1 MRVLLVEDE
10 VHLSEALEYM
20 LKKNNYAVD
29 VSFDGE
35 SALDNAL
42 TGIYDAIILDV
53 MIPKMSGFE
62 VLKNMR
68 ENDIWTPVIMLTAM
82 SEVDNRVKGLD
93 LGADDYLAKPF
104 ETSELLSRL
113 KVITRRCG
121 NVIVSDEI
129 NYLNVTYNR
138 SNLTINCEG
147 KSFNLTG
154 KESELFELLIINAG
168 NVISKDLII
177 EKLWGFDSDAIDNN
191 VEVYI
196 SFLRKKISSLDT
208 DLYIKTIRGIG
219 YILGGK

>member
-20 LKKNNYAVD
+20 LKKNNYIVD

-42 TGIYDAIILDV
+42 SGIYDAIILDV
-53 MIPKMSGFE
+53 MIPKIDGFE
-62 VLKNMR
+62 VLETLRK
-68 ENDIWTPVIMLTAM
+68 NDIWTPVIMLTAM
-82 SEVDNRVKGLD
+82 CEVDNRVKGLD
-93 LGADDYLAKPF
+93 LGADDYLPKPF

-113 KVITRRCG
+113 KAIIRRSG
-121 NVIVSDEI
+121 NVIISDEI
-129 NYLNVTYNR
+129 TYLNVTYNR
-138 SNLTINCEG
+138 SNLTINCAG

-154 KESELFELLIINAG
+154 KESELFELLMINVE

-177 EKLWGFDSDAIDNN
+177 EKLWGFDNDAIDNN

-196 SFLRKKISSLDT
+196 SFLRKKISTFDT
-208 DLYIKTIRGIG
+208 NLHIKTIRGIG